1 MKVQS
6 LIMLTCLVLMSCAKE
21 KKFEEVYKESVF
33 SKDLLSSDPNDP
45 YVYVPSVENTPMN
58 VTASRPY
65 WLGEQKL
72 VIFKFKENN
81 LEVLE
86 IPNDKRYYA
95 NENNFS
101 PVFKLQVDHKD
112 YECAKDQYGD
122 CSNKEEEVKDA
133 SWEGKKYFRADFAK
147 LAVLETNTL
156 PEQLTNLFQKCFSDR
171 GSEVK
176 SLEIN
181 SDSLNVTVERTLSAG
196 VECADLESFDDLR
209 NLTFKVNY
217 HYSFIKLSKLASTNY
232 APVVYPFTDQN
243 TFGFFTTATKK
254 LTADNRTTLGS
265 DVTYLN
271 RWNPARKEV
280 IYYLSDDF
288 YLEGMDKMR
297 AASEKAVSH
306 VNNSFARAGVDF
318 KIKLEDGRGKKVGD
332 LRNNFLVMVKDPQ
345 ASGVIGYGPTIAN
358 PITGEILKGQV
369 VMYYGTIRKYV
380 QETYDELVLEAQ
392 NKAKLE
398 TSEAAENAKRAVAN
412 GAIKAGESQELAQA
426 QESFTNLMKDMMGGF
441 KISDAVS
448 TTAAKPISTQI
459 NWTGVSSKMEQ
470 KIQGELFSHDRIQK
484 TYSLEDQVEEMSRHN
499 LYHESMVNWNS
510 AMMSAIGDGMI
521 DLQNA
526 KAWNDL
532 SDDEKEELMDKLIP
546 YVWIPTLVHEF
557 GHNLGLRHNF
567 SGSEDKANYYSA
579 EERANLGIERA
590 VTYSS
595 VMDYS
600 YTSLNQLPVMGKY
613 DLAAL
618 RFGYNREIELKDG
631 QIVALSKAS
640 LEDMKKDEVFK
651 NLKDFKYCT
660 DEHASVNANCN
671 RFDEG
676 STMTEIAQ
684 HYVNAYKKNFTKRN
698 TRNNRLRFSSVDD
711 ASYFMNLRET
721 FQGLRI
727 FFETFDR
734 IKGTYPNISK
744 EQWESME
751 FLKDLK
757 GAVEI
762 AANFYLEV
770 LKTPAVHC
778 AVVDAA
784 TNELAGVL
792 PLTNLSKDAVSCFD
806 EEDVQINPKYKIIAQ
821 TGKHFNHARSS
832 SLRGDLKADPSQ
844 ISVRGIW
851 VDKILAMDFL
861 MKREMGIS
869 TFDDY
874 RTSFIDHPEFK
885 EKILTTF
892 INLMNDKIV
901 LTKEENSFE
910 AADGEKIAMAHTFE
924 INDTHDIKK
933 SFSSGLNRFL
943 NIAKASTDLREV
955 LFPIVRRNLS
965 ASDNEI
971 QSLGLLNSLTAMR
984 LDTTTYISPQSVP
997 VFLELQ
1003 DEQGRVGSRFMATS
1017 ENILAKN
1024 FITSRE
1030 TRVKLEKIER
1040 GKLIEVY
1047 KNIKSGK
1054 VPESIPSDLKEVY
1067 AGKVEMLE
1075 AFLLGQLPD
1084 DAFIQKLLT
1093 IMSK

>member
-1 MKVQS
+1 
-6 LIMLTCLVLMSCAKE
+6 MSCAKE